1 MVMDALIVLTGPRV
15 IARATYAVITTCGAV
30 CIVPIAVG
38 AADTGSAT
46 YRIAFASVLF

>member
-1 MVMDALIVLTGPRV
+1 MVMDALIVLTSPRV

-38 AADTGSAT
+38 AVVTADAA
-46 YRIAFASVLF
+46 YYIAFASVLF